1 MQELNASFLYA
12 SEALIKTFY
21 PLNKAIKKTESDQS
35 LFDKFYIEYNHLI
48 EVLTQIKICKI
59 EENDEYK
66 IDIKEKYKNLSI
78 KQIVILMYIL
88 KHKPYWS
95 YKFKQGIDQLREI
108 KKIDI
113 NLYQCLYETG
123 IFNDILSGNA
133 SQFIKLVRDEIYLD
147 TKKNKNKS
155 NIGLFGEM
163 LTMNYESAI
172 TNKEPKHIA
181 IYDNYAGYD
190 VLSCSDNKAKR
201 VEVKASKHNIGFI
214 TWNEWKKANESI
226 NNNIA
231 YEFHLWDLSEK
242 GIYKLAILEV
252 ADLNFIPNITECA
265 HHFETYFIN
274 FEAFRSKFQQFKVKQ
289 IGEELIK

>member
-1 MQELNASFLYA
+1 
-12 SEALIKTFY
+12 
-21 PLNKAIKKTESDQS
+21 
-35 LFDKFYIEYNHLI
+35 
-48 EVLTQIKICKI
+48 
-59 EENDEYK
+59 
-66 IDIKEKYKNLSI
+66 
-78 KQIVILMYIL
+78 
-88 KHKPYWS
+88 
-95 YKFKQGIDQLREI
+95 
-108 KKIDI
+108 
-113 NLYQCLYETG
+113 
-123 IFNDILSGNA
+123 
-133 SQFIKLVRDEIYLD
+133 
-147 TKKNKNKS
+147 
-155 NIGLFGEM
+155 M